1 MTATELIM
9 LACGAAVLCFDVYAV
24 RRIHLSKLYEP
35 TQLLAQAVLILLVP
49 LLGAYLAVYLCR
61 DRIELFQKPPV
72 DLVQEINGTCSNT
85 DYHG

>member
-1 MTATELIM
+1 MTGTELI
-9 LACGAAVLCFDVYAV
+9 LLTCGAAVLCIDAYAV

-35 TQLLAQAVLILLVP
+35 SQLLAQTVLILLVP

-61 DRIELFQKPPV
+61 DRIELFQKAPV
-72 DLVQEINGTCSNT
+72 DLVQEIDGTCSNT